1 MSLRMFVF
9 PLVRFIDF
17 VAHVGTCMCAR
28 VHTHIHT
35 YIRFD
40 LPGLSE
46 ELCVTAV
53 LIGSARTRVCVCVCV
68 WFMSHAC
75 MCTSSNWISVMLYT
89 GCVQSLCVAADQ
101 ISCTLLV
108 PVCVFVCVK
117 TEY

>member
-1 MSLRMFVF
+1 MSPRMLVF

-53 LIGSARTRVCVCVCV
+53 LIGSARARVCVCVCV
-68 WFMSHAC
+68 S
-75 MCTSSNWISVMLYT
+75 
-89 GCVQSLCVAADQ
+89 G
-101 ISCTLLV
+101 SCHM
-108 PVCVFVCVK
+108 PVCVRRPIGLVSCFTLVVCSRCASLQIRFPVHC
-117 TEY
+117 